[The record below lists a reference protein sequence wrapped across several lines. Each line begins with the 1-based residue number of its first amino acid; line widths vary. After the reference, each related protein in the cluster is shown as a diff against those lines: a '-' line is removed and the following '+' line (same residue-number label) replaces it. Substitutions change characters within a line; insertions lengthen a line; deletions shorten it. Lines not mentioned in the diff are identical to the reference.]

1 MDAFEPIGYHVKS
14 PPVGGLFAWLGI
26 KNDYRTLVGLD
37 EMDIVVKDDYE
48 DEETDDV

>member
-1 MDAFEPIGYHVKS
+1 M
-14 PPVGGLFAWLGI
+14 GLISMCRTWLGI

-37 EMDIVVKDDYE
+37 EMHIVVKDDYE

>member
-1 MDAFEPIGYHVKS
+1 MAWALYNQKKTS
-14 PPVGGLFAWLGI
+14 PKGLVLFWLGI

-37 EMDIVVKDDYE
+37 EMHIVVKDDYE